1 MPVTTAGL
9 KSSYFFLLSIW
20 FYNMVITFSLS
31 KKLFLIVY
39 SLTFALNKKLSF
51 NPGPYPKLFINL

>member
-1 MPVTTAGL
+1 
-9 KSSYFFLLSIW
+9 
-20 FYNMVITFSLS
+20 MVIMFSLS